1 MHVACPSRFAQAEDE
16 VGNAEA
22 IPGPLFT
29 TWSYWNLAGCTRGAL
44 TGPGSR
50 LGGQALANKPTT
62 FLKSAAQCQVLEAS
76 SDTDSDASVRVS
88 HALPMA

>member
-1 MHVACPSRFAQAEDE
+1 MQRRFRALFLRRGRTGIWQAD
-16 VGNAEA
+16 
-22 IPGPLFT
+22 
-29 TWSYWNLAGCTRGAL
+29 TRGAL

-50 LGGQALANKPTT
+50 LGGQALANKTTT